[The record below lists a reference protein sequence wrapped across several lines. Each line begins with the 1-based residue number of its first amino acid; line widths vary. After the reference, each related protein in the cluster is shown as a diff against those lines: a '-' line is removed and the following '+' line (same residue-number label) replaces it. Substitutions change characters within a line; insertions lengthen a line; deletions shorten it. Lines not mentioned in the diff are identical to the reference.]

1 MTTFQI
7 RQAVRLMRCGGVI
20 AYPTEA
26 VWGLGCDPHNYQ
38 ACQVLL
44 QIKQRPV
51 EKGMILVAAD
61 MQQLDGLL
69 EPLTAAQ
76 RQCLAASWP
85 GPHTW
90 LVPDPLQSVPWWVRG
105 DHHSV
110 AVRVSAHPVVKA
122 LCEAFGGPVVSTSA
136 NRAGKAPAT
145 SRVQL
150 EKAIGR
156 GLDYVLPGKLGGNDK
171 PSTISDLLS
180 GQRIR

>member
-7 RQAVRLMRCGGVI
+7 RQAVSLMRAGGVI

-38 ACQVLL
+38 ACQALL

-61 MQQLDGLL
+61 MQQLARLL
-69 EPLTAAQ
+69 DPLTPAQ

-85 GPHTW
+85 GPRTW
-90 LVPDPLQSVPWWVRG
+90 LIPDSQQLVPWWIRG
-105 DHHSV
+105 DHQSV
-110 AVRVSAHPVVKA
+110 AVRVSAHPLVKA
-122 LCEAFGGPVVSTSA
+122 LCQAFGGPVVSTSA
-136 NRAGKAPAT
+136 NKASRPPAT
-145 SRVQL
+145 SRIQL
-150 EKAIGR
+150 EKALGR
-156 GLDYVLPGKLGGNDK
+156 ELDYVLPGKLGGDDR
-171 PSTISDLLS
+171 PSMISDLLS